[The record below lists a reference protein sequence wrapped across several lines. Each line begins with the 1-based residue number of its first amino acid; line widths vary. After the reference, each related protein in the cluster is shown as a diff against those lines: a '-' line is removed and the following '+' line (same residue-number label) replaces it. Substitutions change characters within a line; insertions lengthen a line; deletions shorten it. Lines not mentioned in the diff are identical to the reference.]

1 MDDNSSVSSRSPVDV
16 AHFALFAFGFF
27 FGSGGVVIGSM
38 AVAAIGV
45 FCILWSLLYF
55 LVAG

>member
-1 MDDNSSVSSRSPVDV
+1 MDENSSVKSRSAVDV

-27 FGSGGVVIGSM
+27 FGAGGIVLNSVC
-38 AVAAIGV
+38 VTLVGV

>member
-1 MDDNSSVSSRSPVDV
+1 MDENSSVSNRSAVDV

-27 FGSGGVVIGSM
+27 FGSAGIVLNSVCVTLTGL
-38 AVAAIGV
+38 

>member
-1 MDDNSSVSSRSPVDV
+1 MDENSSVSNRSAVDV

-27 FGSGGVVIGSM
+27 LGSGGLVIGS
-38 AVAAIGV
+38 VCITLVGL